1 VGRHRSSVGGIL
13 RRAALNVYVPPQ
25 TLGDDGGPYI
35 VPLGQFRYSCQF
47 PGGVI
52 GPLDNSVGCSLGW
65 HDRAAR
71 LYPEDL
77 IELRQGARVIEK
89 SRP

>member
-1 VGRHRSSVGGIL
+1 MM
-13 RRAALNVYVPPQ
+13 AAL
-25 TLGDDGGPYI
+25 I
-35 VPLGQFRYSCQF
+35 SCPLASSRYSCQF

-52 GPLDNSVGCSLGW
+52 GPLDNSVGCFLGW
-65 HDRAAR
+65 HDRAR

-89 SRP
+89 SK